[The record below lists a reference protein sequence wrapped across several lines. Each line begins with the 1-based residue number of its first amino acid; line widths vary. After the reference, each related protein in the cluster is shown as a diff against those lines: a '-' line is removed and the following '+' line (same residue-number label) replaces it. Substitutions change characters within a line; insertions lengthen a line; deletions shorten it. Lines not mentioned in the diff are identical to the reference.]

1 MAYDNICKYLAEQ
14 YPLDFANWLFT
25 NDTSNIRV
33 LKTELSLEPIRADSV
48 TFLQTINKIFHIEF
62 QTLPASTPPID
73 FRMLDYY
80 TRLKR
85 EYNCQ
90 IEQVVIFLKQTG
102 SEIVY
107 KQEYTDTYTSH
118 HYRVIRL
125 WEQDSAQLLD
135 SPALLPLAALARSNS
150 PDVLLEQVAVQVDM
164 IEESNAR
171 SSISACTQILAGL
184 RFDRSLINQIFR
196 EEIMQESVIYQDIL
210 LKGEQKGQKKEALS
224 LITRLLSRRLGE
236 INSQMEG
243 QIRNLSLPQL
253 ENLAEA
259 LLDFTSESDLTDW
272 LANNQ

>member
-1 MAYDNICKYLAEQ
+1 
-14 YPLDFANWLFT
+14 
-25 NDTSNIRV
+25 
-33 LKTELSLEPIRADSV
+33 
-48 TFLQTINKIFHIEF
+48 
-62 QTLPASTPPID
+62 
-73 FRMLDYY
+73 
-80 TRLKR
+80 
-85 EYNCQ
+85 
-90 IEQVVIFLKQTG
+90 
-102 SEIVY
+102 
-107 KQEYTDTYTSH
+107 
-118 HYRVIRL
+118 
-125 WEQDSAQLLD
+125 
-135 SPALLPLAALARSNS
+135 
-150 PDVLLEQVAVQVDM
+150 M